1 MMERTP
7 AAGTGPTA
15 VSASFAIPATP
26 PFHLEATVRVLQR
39 RPTNRV
45 NRWDGGRYLRVL
57 PTAEGLRLIAVE
69 NRGAI
74 DAPDL
79 HGLVFGGPISTR
91 TQEQISAMIQR
102 LLGPAVDL
110 TPFYRVARQDPRLR
124 TVTTSLRGLKPPRFL
139 TLFETIA
146 NVIPFQQI
154 SLAAGD
160 AIVGRLAE
168 RFGPRFQLDDR
179 TYDAFPRPEHIAAVD
194 ADALQCLGLSRAK
207 AVTLHN
213 VALRILSGEL
223 SEERLE
229 ALPSAAAM
237 AILTALPGIGPW
249 SAGLILLRGLQRM
262 DVFPAG
268 DVGAVKNLGRLLG
281 AETPMR
287 EGDQQTLLARMGETR
302 GYLYFYALGWRLLHE
317 GLITPAPGNEA

>member
-1 MMERTP
+1 MMDSTP
-7 AAGTGPTA
+7 ATGTGPTA
-15 VSASFAIPATP
+15 VSASFAIPAVP

-45 NRWDGGRYLRVL
+45 NRWDGDRYLRVL
-57 PTAEGLRLIAVE
+57 PTTEGPRLIAVE
-69 NRGAI
+69 NHGAI

-79 HGLVFGGPISTR
+79 RGLVFGGAIARR
-91 TQEQISAMIQR
+91 TQEEISAAIQR
-102 LLGPAVDL
+102 LLGPAVDP

-124 TVTTSLRGLKPPRFL
+124 AATTSLRGLKPPRFL

-146 NVIPFQQI
+146 NVIPFQQV

-160 AIVGRLAE
+160 AIVGRLVE
-168 RFGPRFQLDDR
+168 RFGLRFPLDDQ
-179 TYDAFPRPEHIAAVD
+179 TYDVFPRPEHVAAVD
-194 ADALQCLGLSRAK
+194 ADALRDLGLSQAK
-207 AVTLHN
+207 AATLHN

-249 SAGLILLRGLQRM
+249 SAGLILLRGLRRT

-281 AETPMR
+281 AETPAR
-287 EGDQQTLLARMGETR
+287 EGDQQTFLAQMGETR

-317 GLITPAPGNEA
+317 GLITPAPGNAA